1 VAVTRRPT
9 MPDVARAA
17 GVSVK
22 TVSRVINDEPNV
34 SPTTHER
41 VVAAIGALG
50 FRRNDVARNLRSGTT
65 SSSVGLVIGDLA
77 NPFYGS
83 IAQAIQAVAAP
94 RQFMVVVGSSEEGP
108 GREQELVAALLR
120 RRVDG
125 LLITPTGSDQRY
137 LVTEMEMGTPM
148 VFLDRPPVGCRADC
162 VVVDN
167 RRGAKDAVAHLAAQ
181 GHRTIAVV
189 GDSLAI
195 PTARER
201 MRGYHE
207 ALAVAGLPE
216 DPTLVVLGPHTPA
229 QAEAA
234 TDALLERDD
243 PPTAFFTTNNRMTL
257 GVLRSLWRRGHA
269 ADVAGFDD
277 FELADLLPIPFMV
290 VAHDPAEMGRRGAE
304 LLFARIDAGGGAP
317 AKPRRVVLPTTLVPR
332 GIRP

>member
-1 VAVTRRPT
+1 
-9 MPDVARAA
+9 MPDVARTA

-34 SPTTHER
+34 SASTHAK
-41 VVAAIGALG
+41 VITAIGELG

-65 SSSVGLVIGDLA
+65 SSSIGLVIGDLA

-108 GREQELVAALLR
+108 EREQELVAALSR

-137 LVTEMEMGTPM
+137 LVPEIEMGTPI
-148 VFLDRPPVGCRADC
+148 VFLDRPPVGCKADC

-167 RRGAKDAVAHLAAQ
+167 RRGAKEAVAHLIAL
-181 GHRTIAVV
+181 GNTSVAVV
-189 GDSLAI
+189 GDTLAI

-201 MRGYHE
+201 VRGYSE
-207 ALAVAGLPE
+207 AIADAGLPD

-229 QAEAA
+229 EAEAA
-234 TDALLERDD
+234 TDRLLERDD
-243 PPTAFFTTNNRMTL
+243 PPTAFFTTNNRMTV
-257 GVLRSLWRRGHA
+257 GVLRSLWRHGHE

-277 FELADLLPIPFMV
+277 FELADLLPMPFVV
-290 VAHDPAEMGRRGAE
+290 VAHDPAEMGRQGAE
-304 LLFARIDAGGGAP
+304 LLFARIDGDGGRNG
-317 AKPRRVVLPTTLVPR
+317 KPKRIVLPTTLVPR
-332 GIRP
+332 GLRPS